1 MNATFAEYK
10 DKHKRKRV
18 FLIGNGPSLA
28 ETDLDLI
35 KDECSF
41 AMNRVSLIYDKNPGW
56 RPTYYLFSSTNV
68 MPSKP
73 WHREWRKSV
82 REAVSEER
90 TTSFVADKFRGDI
103 DPRGEFKDIKW
114 FSSMSE
120 IKPDLQGSIHPA
132 CFSTNV
138 VERIDKTGTT
148 MNLALQLCYH
158 MGFSEII
165 LVGADLG
172 WTHDTGTKSDPNH
185 FVKDYV
191 AEIIRPEKTN
201 YQMRNIHS
209 LALAYFQKDK
219 PETKFYNASA
229 KSVLDIYPMI
239 DFESFVNAGQIVRR
253 PEDEESA
260 KSFWSRPAQYSSL
273 I

>member
-1 MNATFAEYK
+1 MNNAFSEYK
-10 DKHKRKRV
+10 DRHKGKRV
-18 FLIGNGPSLA
+18 FLVGNGPSLA
-28 ETDLDLI
+28 ETDLNLI
-35 KDECSF
+35 ANEFSF
-41 AMNRVSLIYDKNPGW
+41 AMNRVSLIYDKNPEW

-73 WHREWRKSV
+73 WHREWRSSV
-82 REAVSEER
+82 REALSEKK
-90 TTSFVADKFRGDI
+90 TTSFVASKFRADI
-103 DPRGEFKDIKW
+103 DPDGMFEDARW
-114 FSSMSE
+114 FDSMSE
-120 IKPDLQGSIHPA
+120 IKPDLQGNIHPA
-132 CFSTNV
+132 CFSTDV
-138 VERIDKTGTT
+138 IERIDKTGTT

-158 MGFSEII
+158 MGFNEIV

-201 YQMRNIHS
+201 NQMRNIHS

-219 PETKFYNASA
+219 PDTKFYNASA
-229 KSVLDIYPMI
+229 KSVLDIYPII
-239 DFESFVNAGQIVRR
+239 DFESYIKSDQIVRR
-253 PEDEESA
+253 PEDEEKA
-260 KSFWSRPAQYSSL
+260 KNFWSRPPQYSRL